1 VNRNQHVFKST
12 KKRLSVKMLHI

>member
-12 KKRLSVKMLHI
+12 KKRLSVKMLHT